1 MSDINY
7 LENIKEAFGLKEDK
21 CIVKEDDRYI
31 IKPKDGQDC
40 IQIDTIKSIN
50 DDNDYKIY
58 IFQSYNLVFEHC
70 VFNHEIELLGACIEK
85 TMSFEKCIFKNQ
97 VSFYGILES
106 DIIFQDT
113 IFENRV
119 HFRTDFKSLAEFSG
133 CKFQNEADFSG
144 STFYGQ
150 AIFKETIFKVSAYF
164 DHTKFKSDTIFR
176 RSEFCE
182 NAHFYQAKFS
192 RDPNFFQAM
201 FNEHLNLTDTKIHN
215 EDPNVVDAPIFNF
228 DFEGLKEKAQT
239 CSEADKYRDVFKNIK
254 NALIKSGNL
263 LGASRFRK
271 MELYC
276 KEIELDL
283 KKKENKE
290 SSIRDTTD
298 RIQLMFYRLTS
309 DHHTDLLLIL
319 NNVIFLIALFGVANF
334 TLLQLNQF
342 DTLQFKFLACCI
354 SLLKVSIC
362 ITFVIMSIFILLH
375 RKLTLKKSY
384 RICLKTIKDDFI
396 IILLYLAFMLY
407 VLCNYSASSVCLL
420 CITFAVPFLYSIV
433 YMLAKRFHIKI
444 AKNIA
449 LALAYLVFGFMFIIR
464 YCVLGFAYC
473 AIVAMLFCNPSSI
486 LPVLGKLIDSK
497 NGESC
502 LFACGNFKL
511 IYNNTFPSIETLNLA
526 YMLLLFL
533 LLFSLQKTARKNTIV
548 PN

>member
-7 LENIKEAFGLKEDK
+7 LENIKEAFGLKENK

-201 FNEHLNLTDTKIHN
+201 FNERLNLTDAKIHN
-215 EDPNVVDAPIFNF
+215 ENTNIPDTTIFNF
-228 DFEGLKEKAQT
+228 DFEGLKEEVRT
-239 CSEADKYRDVFKNIK
+239 CSESDEYRDVFKNIK

-263 LGASRFRK
+263 LDASRFRK

-283 KKKENKE
+283 KKKENLSTK
-290 SSIRDTTD
+290 SKSCFIASPLTI
-298 RIQLMFYRLTS
+298 IQ
-309 DHHTDLLLIL
+309 I
-319 NNVIFLIALFGVANF
+319 
-334 TLLQLNQF
+334 
-342 DTLQFKFLACCI
+342 
-354 SLLKVSIC
+354 
-362 ITFVIMSIFILLH
+362 
-375 RKLTLKKSY
+375 
-384 RICLKTIKDDFI
+384 
-396 IILLYLAFMLY
+396 
-407 VLCNYSASSVCLL
+407 
-420 CITFAVPFLYSIV
+420 
-433 YMLAKRFHIKI
+433 
-444 AKNIA
+444 
-449 LALAYLVFGFMFIIR
+449 
-464 YCVLGFAYC
+464 YC
-473 AIVAMLFCNPSSI
+473 
-486 LPVLGKLIDSK
+486 
-497 NGESC
+497 
-502 LFACGNFKL
+502 
-511 IYNNTFPSIETLNLA
+511 
-526 YMLLLFL
+526 
-533 LLFSLQKTARKNTIV
+533 
-548 PN
+548 